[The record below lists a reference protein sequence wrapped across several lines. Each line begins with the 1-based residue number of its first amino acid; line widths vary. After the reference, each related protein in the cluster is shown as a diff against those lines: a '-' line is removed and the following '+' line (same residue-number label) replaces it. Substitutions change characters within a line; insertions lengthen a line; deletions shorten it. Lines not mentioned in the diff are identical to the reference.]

1 MFFSKF
7 SEKKIIS
14 QKLQNIGALN
24 FDHLFHIYN
33 GQIDQILEAIASV
46 LFEKIFFSETLYFC
60 DRLNIPPQCCSQALS
75 TSRSAARGTQ
85 SLD

>member
-1 MFFSKF
+1 MGFFKIFGKKKF
-7 SEKKIIS
+7 S

-46 LFEKIFFSETLYFC
+46 LFEK
-60 DRLNIPPQCCSQALS
+60 
-75 TSRSAARGTQ
+75 
-85 SLD
+85 